1 METTEKEKRQRVL
14 SDAKKEITG
23 LKVMQLLAKL
33 DDDCEAVL
41 IIDGHRHAFSS
52 SQIFL
57 PIMKNEINE
66 IRKAVKGQPNK
77 WE

>member
-1 METTEKEKRQRVL
+1 MDFTDKEKRERIL
-14 SDAKKEITG
+14 LDAKREITG
-23 LKVMQLLAKL
+23 LKIMELLAKL

-41 IIDGHRHAFSS
+41 TIDGHNHAFSS

-57 PIMKNEINE
+57 PIIKGEIQE
-66 IRKAVKGQPNK
+66 IRKAVKGRPNK